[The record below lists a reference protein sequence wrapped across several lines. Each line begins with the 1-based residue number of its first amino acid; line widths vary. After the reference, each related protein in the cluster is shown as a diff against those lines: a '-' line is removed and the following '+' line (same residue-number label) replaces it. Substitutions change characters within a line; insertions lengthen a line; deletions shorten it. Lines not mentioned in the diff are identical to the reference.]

1 MSIPMTDRLIIFS
14 ALEIRALLDG
24 CKTQTR
30 RLAWRD
36 CPKCPG
42 VSGCKMCGGKGS
54 VPTIWQKVKPGDRLW
69 VRETWATWM
78 YAPMLPKGLGGE
90 LSRDPDDWL
99 YKATATDWDDMDH
112 DRRLLVEG
120 NAKREDG
127 RSGNYII
134 RSPIYMP
141 RWASRLILVVTAT
154 KIERVQDISEED
166 AKAEGVDN
174 NHAIRWQDDDPGFMG
189 DVRRRN
195 FAELWNSLHGPDA
208 WDANPFVVA
217 LTFEIQHRNI
227 DAMER
232 TA

>member
-1 MSIPMTDRLIIFS
+1 MTDRLIIFS

-154 KIERVQDISEED
+154 KIERVQEISANDVE
-166 AKAEGVDN
+166 AEGASNCV
-174 NHAIRWQDDDPGFMG
+174 DDPMWFLAFW
-189 DVRRRN
+189 DR
-195 FAELWNSLHGPDA
+195 LHGEGS
-208 WDANPFVVA
+208 WTANPEVIAISFRCV
-217 LTFEIQHRNI
+217 RKNI
-227 DAMER
+227 DDLRKSE
-232 TA
+232 